1 MSVPKTHLIYD
12 MMDEVREINEEVRS
26 KAFNAQREDLWRLYE
41 IGHQCQLALAAYV
54 VGLQQAEDML

>member
-1 MSVPKTHLIYD
+1 